1 MRLRRLAVFALL
13 CAAGA
18 LVVPGSTFGAK
29 SQRQLRILPDWRL
42 VSPNLN
48 GGHALP
54 LQKGSKAKVQNALRR
69 AQALAARE
77 TAAVGDSK
85 FWLALDDARSE
96 IYVKSYKLRG
106 AGSHIEVWV
115 ADDSDDTS
123 AGLDFPAGDCRNGAR
138 TRITDAQVRYL
149 IHEFDTNILPKESTA
164 FSVAPARDGAGAPLA
179 EILGLPAD
187 YYVGDGK
194 KTIVLIDNVRDSNFY
209 DTNNSEGNSYIAGF
223 FYSVFNE
230 YMNRNVMTIDGY
242 DWLHRTGANPP
253 NEPVPGN
260 LCASAP
266 ARPFLYEGVF
276 AHEYQHLLEYY
287 EDPDE
292 QSWVNEGLSV
302 WAETITGYNDPG
314 LNAWQLGFDSQVACF
329 LGQLTKQ
336 TRANPN
342 PSFGGPENSLTLWGD
357 QGDDEILC
365 DYGAA
370 RTIMEYIADHY
381 GPSFMRLLH
390 RDDRNGLGS
399 LQALLAARGGNARVL
414 LHRWAAMVALDR
426 AIEQGA
432 VLQNGNSA
440 LYSTDTLHAKIRW
453 LTPHTYSTP
462 GAPPNG
468 GDFVR
473 LRGGEGQHDYLSASG
488 IDSISFDGANLL
500 PALPVEWTVAGS
512 PPGHAGNAALYS
524 GSGAN
529 FDRAIIRQV
538 DVPAGS
544 ATLTFDTMWQ
554 TETDWDYGFVQV
566 SADGGKTWKSL
577 ANADTTAHPDPGAI
591 QAVKDNLPGFT
602 GDSGGWKT
610 ETYDRSAYAGKQ
622 VLLSFRYITDPGVN
636 EPGWWVDNVRVGG
649 TLISNGASLS
659 GWQSQTQVRQ
669 IPVSG
674 FNVQLVAY
682 DQDRTASW
690 LGTLRLD
697 GQFRGS
703 VSGAALDRMIGN
715 RTHTVVAA
723 IVMYDEPT
731 EQIGQYAPY
740 TLKVNGVKQPGGG
753 M

>member
-1 MRLRRLAVFALL
+1 MRLRRLAALAML
-13 CAAGA
+13 SAVGA
-18 LVVPGSTFGAK
+18 LVIPGSTFGAK
-29 SQRQLRILPDWRL
+29 AQRPHILPDWRM
-42 VSPNLN
+42 VEPNLN

-54 LQKGSKAKVQNALRR
+54 LQKGSKAKVQRALRQ
-69 AQALAARE
+69 AQGVAARE
-77 TAAVGDSK
+77 TAAVGDHK
-85 FWLALDDARSE
+85 FWLALDDDRAE
-96 IYVKSYKLRG
+96 IYVKNYKLRG
-106 AGSHIEVWV
+106 IGANIEVWV

-123 AGLDFPAGDCRNGAR
+123 TALNFPAGDCRNGPR
-138 TRITDAQVRYL
+138 TVITNAQVNSL
-149 IHEFDTNILPKESTA
+149 IHEFDTNMLPKESAA
-164 FSVAPARDGAGAPLA
+164 FSVAPARNGAGAPLA

-194 KTIVLIDNVRDSNFY
+194 KTVVLIDNVRDSNFY
-209 DTNNSEGNSYIAGF
+209 DADNSQGNSYIAGF
-223 FYSVFNE
+223 FYSLFND
-230 YMNRNVMTIDGY
+230 YFNRNAMTIDGY

-253 NEPVPGN
+253 DDPVPGN
-260 LCASAP
+260 LCKSAP

-276 AHEYQHLLEYY
+276 AHEYQHLLEHY

-314 LNAWQLGFDSQVACF
+314 LNVWELGFDSQVACF

-370 RTIMEYIADHY
+370 RTIMEYVADHH
-381 GPSFMRLLH
+381 GANFMRLLH
-390 RDDRNGLGS
+390 RNDRNGLDS
-399 LQALLAARGGNARVL
+399 MNSLLASRGTNARTL

-432 VLQNGNSA
+432 VLQGGNSA

-453 LTPHTYSTP
+453 LTPHAYSTP

-468 GDFVR
+468 SDYVR
-473 LRGGEGQHDYLSASG
+473 LRGAAGQHDYLSASG
-488 IDSISFDGANLL
+488 IDSVSFDGADLL
-500 PALPVEWTVAGS
+500 PALPVEWTVAAS
-512 PPGHAGNAALYS
+512 PPGHSGNAALYS
-524 GSGAN
+524 GSGPN

-538 DVPAGS
+538 DVPA
-544 ATLTFDTMWQ
+544 ANPTLTFDTTWN
-554 TETDWDYGFVQV
+554 TEEFWDYGYVQV
-566 SADGGKTWKSL
+566 STNGGATWKGL
-577 ANADTTAHPDPGAI
+577 ANADTNATPDAGAI
-591 QAVKDNLPGFT
+591 QLIKDNLPGLT

-610 ETYDRSAYAGKQ
+610 ESFDLSAYAGKQ
-622 VLLSFRYITDPGVN
+622 ILLSFRYITDPGVD
-636 EPGWWVDNVRVGG
+636 EPGWWVDNIKVGG
-649 TLISNGASLS
+649 ALISNGSSLA

-669 IPVSG
+669 VPVNG
-674 FNVQLVAY
+674 FTVQLIAY
-682 DQDRTASW
+682 DRDRTSSW
-690 LGTLRLD
+690 LGAVPLD
-697 GQFRGS
+697 GHFRGT

-715 RTHTVVAA
+715 RIHTVVAA

-731 EQIGQYAPY
+731 ELIGQYAPY
-740 TLKVNGVKQPGGG
+740 TLKVNGLKQPGGG